1 MEDAVSSKKKQLKP
15 RIGIDCMGETF
26 PLTSDLKER
35 ADVTLLA
42 LSDPVRDPDVH
53 FMPADE
59 LISMDDNPLTAVRKK
74 KNASMTLGTKLLKD
88 GAIDAL
94 VTRGN
99 TGALITSAKSS
110 LSTFPGIKRPALLAL
125 LPTKKG
131 PVAVLDVG
139 ANVQSSADH
148 LFKFAEMGIALQ
160 KLLGIKNPT
169 VALLN
174 IGEEAMK
181 GREEFRLVNELLEEA
196 EHIPFVGNV
205 EGRDVFEGICDVL
218 VTDGFTGNVFLKTAE
233 GVADFVLGTLGQDI
247 GKSVKFNY
255 VDHPGAILIG
265 VQGLVL
271 KVHGSSPPSTL
282 EKAAQWAAELSK
294 LDLIP
299 QLKQLLES

>member
-1 MEDAVSSKKKQLKP
+1 
-15 RIGIDCMGETF
+15 MGETF
-26 PLTSDLKER
+26 PLTSALKEA
-35 ADVTLLA
+35 ADVTLIA
-42 LSDPVRDPDVH
+42 LRDPIQDPEAQ

-59 LISMDDNPLTAVRKK
+59 LITMEDHPLTAVRKK
-74 KNASMTLGTKLLKD
+74 KNASLTLGTKLLKD

-94 VTRGN
+94 ITRGN
-99 TGALITSAKSS
+99 TGALITSAKSA

-160 KLLGIKNPT
+160 KLLGIKNPD

-181 GREEFRLVNELLEEA
+181 GREEFRLVNERLNTA
-196 EHIPFVGNV
+196 KQISFVGNV
-205 EGRDVFEGICDVL
+205 EGRDVFEGVCDVL
-218 VTDGFTGNVFLKTAE
+218 ITDGFTGNVFLKTAE

-247 GKSVKFNY
+247 GKSIKFNY
-255 VDHPGAILIG
+255 ADHPGAILIG
-265 VQGLVL
+265 VKGLVL

-282 EKAAQWAAELSK
+282 LKAASWAAELVK
-294 LDLIP
+294 LDLVTK
-299 QLKQLLES
+299 LGQLLKL